1 MTFDFGIYTYFM
13 LHILSLCFPLLRSFE
28 HRIKYW
34 KQWKYLWQG
43 MIATAVFFIA
53 FDIWFAYLK
62 IWWFNTAYFS
72 GIWIVN
78 LPLEEWLF
86 FIVVPFCC
94 VFIYEA
100 VGYYIKGELLK
111 KSSKWITLLL
121 VILLLC
127 TSIFNYDRMYTFYKL
142 GLAGI
147 GLIIHWIVFKDRYLG
162 KFYVSFFFAC
172 IPFLLYN
179 GVLTSLPVVMYDN
192 TENLNIRLS
201 SLVGIPFLNIPI
213 EDFGYNLLMLLMNV
227 SFFEYFR
234 QQGKHTTQPNS

>member
-1 MTFDFGIYTYFM
+1 MIFDFGIYTYFM
-13 LHILSLCFPLLRSFE
+13 LHILSLSFPLLRSFE

-43 MIATAVFFIA
+43 MIATAIFFIG
-53 FDIWFAYLK
+53 FDIWFADLK

-72 GIWIVN
+72 GIWIIN

-100 VGYYIKGELLK
+100 VGYYIKGEPLK
-111 KSSKWITLLL
+111 KASKWITLVL
-121 VILLLC
+121 VIVLLT
-127 TSIFNYDRMYTFYKL
+127 TSIVNYERMYTFYKL
-142 GLAGI
+142 GLAGV
-147 GLIIHWIVFKDRYLG
+147 GLILHWVVFKDKYLG
-162 KFYVSFFFAC
+162 KFYTSFLFAC

-213 EDFGYNLLMLLMNV
+213 EDFGYNLLMLLMNI
-227 SFFEYFR
+227 SIFEYFR
-234 QQGKHTTQPNS
+234 SKSKTEQPKY

>member
-13 LHILSLCFPLLRSFE
+13 LHILSLSFPLLRSFE

-43 MIATAVFFIA
+43 MIATAIFFIG
-53 FDIWFAYLK
+53 FDIWFAALK
-62 IWWFNTAYFS
+62 IWWFNPSYFS

-86 FIVVPFCC
+86 FIIVPFCC

-100 VGYYIKGELLK
+100 VGYYIKGSPLK
-111 KSSKWITLLL
+111 KASKWITLIL
-121 VILLLC
+121 VIVLLA
-127 TSIFNYDRMYTFYKL
+127 TSAINYERMYTFYKL
-142 GLAGI
+142 GLAGV
-147 GLIIHWIVFKDRYLG
+147 GLIIHWFVFKDKYLG
-162 KFYVSFFFAC
+162 KFYVSFLFAC

-213 EDFGYNLLMLLMNV
+213 EDFGYNLLMLLMNI

-234 QQGKHTTQPNS
+234 SKSKTQ